1 MTVKDTPAPSRTKRK
16 SLVVRLTL
24 ACSRILSIR
33 THIEGL
39 VKNYCKYLILCKELQ

>member
-1 MTVKDTPAPSRTKRK
+1 MTVKDTPAPRRTKRK

-33 THIEGL
+33 THNFIHLTITCLGF
-39 VKNYCKYLILCKELQ
+39 VAC